1 MAAWPRSNP
10 TPDGNPFRKG
20 RPSAVASGVTLSVNF
35 DNTAPDA
42 VSTRGDRNVGVRHGF
57 NDRIADTTYRW
68 HDDSV
73 NFTHENDIKANFAEI
88 MKGQFDTQEMISII
102 GADDGKYRNV
112 WPPAIEDLVKQV
124 QEAAWTRPVQH
135 S

>member
-1 MAAWPRSNP
+1 MLAYD
-10 TPDGNPFRKG
+10 T
-20 RPSAVASGVTLSVNF
+20 
-35 DNTAPDA
+35 
-42 VSTRGDRNVGVRHGF
+42 GF

-112 WPPAIEDLVKQV
+112 WPPAIETSSSRSRTPRGLGRSSTAKRHPGV
-124 QEAAWTRPVQH
+124 
-135 S
+135 

>member
-1 MAAWPRSNP
+1 MLAYD
-10 TPDGNPFRKG
+10 T
-20 RPSAVASGVTLSVNF
+20 
-35 DNTAPDA
+35 
-42 VSTRGDRNVGVRHGF
+42 GF

-102 GADDGKYRNV
+102 GADDGEVPQRLAARDRGPRQAGPGGRVDSAGPAQLRDTPASNTV
-112 WPPAIEDLVKQV
+112 RSSRSDSRTRQPPRSRKEPF
-124 QEAAWTRPVQH
+124 R
-135 S
+135 

>member
-1 MAAWPRSNP
+1 
-10 TPDGNPFRKG
+10 
-20 RPSAVASGVTLSVNF
+20 
-35 DNTAPDA
+35 

-68 HDDSV
+68 RDDSV